1 MAERYRA
8 PLIVCYLEGKS
19 QDEAAAQ
26 LGLPKGTLK
35 GRLESARKLLRQR
48 LVRRGLGPAALLLAA
63 AWPANALTA
72 ALPPKLLAS
81 AMQVVV
87 VPAGQLASAHVS
99 ANVAA
104 LADGVSKSLFA
115 TKLKLL
121 TAVLLTSAVLGVGT
135 VTMVAQ
141 LVGAQPVE
149 QNSSPAKDGLATNRD
164 PLQPLERADAN
175 ILAREE
181 PKSDTPVRTAH
192 HLLR

>member
-35 GRLESARKLLRQR
+35 GGLESARKLLRQR

-104 LADGVSKSLFA
+104 L
-115 TKLKLL
+115 
-121 TAVLLTSAVLGVGT
+121 
-135 VTMVAQ
+135 
-141 LVGAQPVE
+141 
-149 QNSSPAKDGLATNRD
+149 
-164 PLQPLERADAN
+164 
-175 ILAREE
+175 
-181 PKSDTPVRTAH
+181 
-192 HLLR
+192 